1 MKQSP
6 RHDDRRRFRER
17 CRPQRRMFHV
27 KQLRS
32 SATRHPHPQQRGTR
46 TRAITP
52 NTHTRRSTADTK
64 RGTAFRQHP
73 AQSVTNAHTWAPLTH
88 SPAPQLH
95 KGTPRPTQTPHTNG
109 RTEPSDPQ
117 NPQAHEA
124 LKPKAPARPQAHGA
138 HKPTE
143 PTSPQ
148 AHGAHKPLT
157 HASRAVSAQ
166 GPHASA
172 RRPRR
177 GRSRR

>member
-1 MKQSP
+1 MFHVKQSP

-64 RGTAFRQHP
+64 RGATPRQHP

-95 KGTPRPTQTPHTNG
+95 EGARAPDADAPHKRTHRARRPARPKPSSPR
-109 RTEPSDPQ
+109 
-117 NPQAHEA
+117 NPQA
-124 LKPKAPARPQAHGA
+124 
-138 HKPTE
+138 
-143 PTSPQ
+143 
-148 AHGAHKPLT
+148 LT
-157 HASRAVSAQ
+157 PASRAGSAR
-166 GPHASA
+166 GSHASA
-172 RRPRR
+172 QRPRR
-177 GRSRR
+177 ARSTR